1 MRKVWVVKNEPK
13 SNACLLSAIPNLFK
27 PWTAS
32 DAAVDFWAQKVL
44 KIAILFLISITLLCW
59 ITHPLLYLSSWVRY
73 PKEIYTYLDKS
84 RHFWNRF
91 SLVCAAGGRDVLE
104 SCVRVSFEMKEK
116 GKSLLQHYSLG
127 LSSSA
132 VFLYIEILY
141 YTIGPKVQFF
151 APFRIFSELNNV
163 SDFDPEMSSL
173 Y

>member
-1 MRKVWVVKNEPK
+1 MDCLRRGRRFLGAKGFENSNIISNQYNASLLNNAPPTIPK
-13 SNACLLSAIPNLFK
+13 LLGA
-27 PWTAS
+27 
-32 DAAVDFWAQKVL
+32 
-44 KIAILFLISITLLCW
+44 
-59 ITHPLLYLSSWVRY
+59 LSKRD
-73 PKEIYTYLDKS
+73 IYLDKS

-173 Y
+173 

>member
-1 MRKVWVVKNEPK
+1 MDCLRRGRRFLGAKGFEN
-13 SNACLLSAIPNLFK
+13 SNIIISNQC
-27 PWTAS
+27 
-32 DAAVDFWAQKVL
+32 
-44 KIAILFLISITLLCW
+44 ISITLLCW

-73 PKEIYTYLDKS
+73 PKEIYYLDKS
-84 RHFWNRF
+84 RHFGNRF

-163 SDFDPEMSSL
+163 SDFDPEMISL